1 VFILEWNREGILGVS
16 REIGMT
22 IGKDVDRPNL
32 PLWDRTINQAILRK
46 GGTLRILAGHLHRGD
61 FDPSSWW
68 TKLPVS
74 RPVFGSPVPRLSG
87 VKIARGISPGTG
99 PLHLELTPRAPFPS
113 GQRLSSPRPAHR
125 PVRVYDK
132 LMVFRGSSLTGLTQ
146 IQIGNCLV
154 IKRTAVWP
162 SRGRSTRV

>member
-1 VFILEWNREGILGVS
+1 
-16 REIGMT
+16 MT
-22 IGKDVDRPNL
+22 IGEDVDRPNL

-61 FDPSSWW
+61 FDPSSCR

-74 RPVFGSPVPRLSG
+74 RPVFGRHLSHDYPGSRLREGFRRERDPCTSNPPCPVSFRSAAL
-87 VKIARGISPGTG
+87 
-99 PLHLELTPRAPFPS
+99 LLPS
-113 GQRLSSPRPAHR
+113 AHR
-125 PVRVYDK
+125 PVGVYDK

-154 IKRTAVWP
+154 IKRPAVWP
-162 SRGRSTRV
+162 SRGHRRVQA